1 MKGDVT
7 MTDDYIFPEED
18 LHAQIIAMD
27 NTLVNKATKFSIEE
41 QRLFYI
47 TLASI
52 RPDQKG
58 NEIEIDKKAMIEML
72 GFESQNVYSRI
83 RPMFK
88 KLAMASWIEFGDD
101 EIFDDGFLFPAIR
114 TTKKKVYVTIADKYI
129 PLLIELAP
137 GFTRLLS
144 DDTISFKSKF
154 SMLIYQQLMR
164 WSHKGVFGATTKEL
178 KNLFGMTKDDYVYN
192 GSFNR
197 ALFEKKTINVAVDD
211 INSKSKCIKNLRY
224 EKRKKGN
231 RIQGYVFY
239 FDYTDPNKFRPKYTE
254 IKTTGDDDHE
264 NQLGYDFNEFNEDVF
279 DEEFLKQFG

>member
-1 MKGDVT
+1 MAE
-7 MTDDYIFPEED
+7 DYIFPDED
-18 LHAQIIAMD
+18 LHEQIIAMD
-27 NTLVNKATKFSIEE
+27 NTLTKKATKFTVDE

-52 RPDQKG
+52 KPDQKG
-58 NEIEIDKKAMIEML
+58 NEIEIDKKAMIDML
-72 GFESQNVYSRI
+72 GFSSQNVYSRI

-101 EIFDDGFLFPAIR
+101 EIFDDGFLISAIR
-114 TTKKKVYVTIADKYI
+114 TTKRKVYVTIADKYI

-144 DDTISFKSKF
+144 DDAISFKSKY

-178 KNLFGMTKDDYVYN
+178 KTLFGMTKDDYVSNGRFDRYN
-192 GSFNR
+192 
-197 ALFEKKTINVAVDD
+197 FEKYTIDVAVQD
-211 INSKSKCIKNLRY
+211 INEKSKCINNLKY
-224 EKRKKGN
+224 EKKKKGN

-239 FDYTDPNKFRPKYTE
+239 FEYTDPNNFRKTYKQEQLSLDDMNTVDTE
-254 IKTTGDDDHE
+254 E
-264 NQLGYDFNEFNEDVF
+264 
-279 DEEFLKQFG
+279 LKSLVNDLKEGKL

>member
-1 MKGDVT
+1 MAE
-7 MTDDYIFPEED
+7 DYIFPDED
-18 LHAQIIAMD
+18 LHEQIIAMD
-27 NTLVNKATKFSIEE
+27 NTLTKKATKFTVDE

-52 RPDQKG
+52 KPDQKG
-58 NEIEIDKKAMIEML
+58 NEIEIDKKAMIDML

-101 EIFDDGFLFPAIR
+101 EIFDDGFLISAVR

-144 DDTISFKSKF
+144 DDAISFKSKF

-178 KNLFGMTKDDYVYN
+178 KELFGMTKDDYVYN
-192 GSFNR
+192 GAFNR
-197 ALFEKKTINVAVDD
+197 ALFERKSIDVAVQD
-211 INSKSKCIKNLRY
+211 INEKSKCISNLRY
-224 EKRKKGN
+224 EKKKKGN
-231 RIQGYVFY
+231 RVQGYVFY
-239 FDYTDPNKFRPKYTE
+239 FDYTDPNEFRPKYTKAAE
-254 IKTTGDDDHE
+254 QELTNAEQLDLDD
-264 NQLGYDFNEFNEDVF
+264 
-279 DEEFLKQFG
+279 FLKEFE

>member
-1 MKGDVT
+1 MIEGGKI
-7 MTDDYIFPEED
+7 MAEDYIFPDED
-18 LHAQIIAMD
+18 LHEQIIAMD
-27 NTLVNKATKFSIEE
+27 NTLTKKATKFTVDE

-52 RPDQKG
+52 KPDQKG
-58 NEIEIDKKAMIEML
+58 NEIEIDKKAMIDML
-72 GFESQNVYSRI
+72 GFSSQNVYSRI

-101 EIFDDGFLFPAIR
+101 EIFDDGFLISAIR
-114 TTKKKVYVTIADKYI
+114 TTKRKVYVTIADKYI

-144 DDTISFKSKF
+144 DDAISFKSKY

-178 KNLFGMTKDDYVYN
+178 KTLFGMTKDDYVSNGRFDRYN
-192 GSFNR
+192 
-197 ALFEKKTINVAVDD
+197 FEKYTIDVAVQD
-211 INSKSKCIKNLRY
+211 INEKSKCINNLKY
-224 EKRKKGN
+224 EKKKKGN

-239 FDYTDPNKFRPKYTE
+239 FEYTDPNNFRKTYKQEQLSLDDMNTVDTE
-254 IKTTGDDDHE
+254 E
-264 NQLGYDFNEFNEDVF
+264 
-279 DEEFLKQFG
+279 LKSLVNDLKEGKL